1 MEEFIR
7 RYRVVGLYE
16 ELAQTEKKETML
28 GQMFGLFVR
37 TYKIGI
43 IHSLQAST

>member
-7 RYRVVGLYE
+7 RYRVVALYE

-28 GQMFGLFVR
+28 ESD
-37 TYKIGI
+37 T
-43 IHSLQAST
+43 